1 MTAFKLLVKLLIN
14 QILIILICSQCNY
27 SHKKQSDLSQ
37 KSFSAI
43 KDNAEAKIEKRIPT
57 RILSQWRG
65 TNRDG
70 NYPDKNLLKRWPK
83 NGPKLLW
90 QYDSLGV
97 GYASA
102 AVTTD
107 KVYTVATLK
116 DTSYIIG
123 FNHQGNVLWK
133 KKMGLEFMDNYPGSR
148 GTPIICDDYG
158 YFLTGIGV
166 VYCFDIKNGNI
177 IWQKD
182 IKKQFNGRHHA
193 SGYSE
198 NLIVEGE
205 MVFCTPTGEEVCVV
219 ALNRKSGDLIWE
231 SKGGEKNAYA
241 NPILVERGGKKI
253 FVIQMRKSIV
263 GINISNGER
272 LWKFPME
279 SDLHSNTP
287 VYKDGYILA
296 IDGWRGRTVKLKL
309 SEDGTSVKK
318 VWRSYCLAAEQ
329 GDVVIL
335 GDRIFGA
342 DVAEKSFNC
351 VDWQTGKLLYK
362 ITRNNKPNRIA
373 TVSADSLLYCYS
385 GDGYFYL
392 VKPLDKKFKTRG
404 KFKVPG
410 DKKYH
415 YSHPVIHGGCLY
427 VRHCNNLF
435 VYDITDHEL

>member
-1 MTAFKLLVKLLIN
+1 MKNNKPLIKLLFS

-27 SHKKQSDLSQ
+27 SQKKQSNLSP
-37 KSFSAI
+37 KNFAPK
-43 KDNAEAKIEKRIPT
+43 KDNTEAIIEKKIPT

-65 TNRDG
+65 PNRDG
-70 NYPDKNLLKRWPK
+70 NYPDKNLLKRWPL
-83 NGPKLLW
+83 NGPKLSW

-116 DTSYIIG
+116 DTSYIIS

-148 GTPIICDDYG
+148 ATPTICNDYG
-158 YFLTGIGV
+158 YYFSGLGV
-166 VYCFDIKNGNI
+166 LYCFDAEKGTI
-177 IWQKD
+177 IWRKD
-182 IKKQFNGRHHA
+182 IKKEYNGRYHN

-198 NLIVEGE
+198 NLIVHGDL
-205 MVFCTPTGEEVCVV
+205 VFCTPTGKEVSVV
-219 ALNRKSGDLIWE
+219 ALNRFTGELQWK
-231 SKGGEKNAYA
+231 SKGEGEKNAYA
-241 NPILVERGGKKI
+241 NPILIDRNGKNI
-253 FVIQMRKSIV
+253 FVIQMLKSII
-263 GINISNGER
+263 GIDISNGER

-279 SDLHSNTP
+279 SNLHSNTP

-296 IDGWRGRTVKLKL
+296 IDGWEGRTVKLRL
-309 SEDGTSVKK
+309 SEDGTSVRKIWK
-318 VWRSYCLAAEQ
+318 TDFLAAEQ

-342 DVAEKSFNC
+342 DVANYSFSC
-351 VDWQTGKLLYK
+351 VNWNTGKQLYK
-362 ITRNNKPNRIA
+362 IIRKSKPERIA
-373 TVSADSLLYCYS
+373 TISADSLLYCYS

-392 VKPLDKKFKTRG
+392 VKPLDKKFETRG
-404 KFKVPG
+404 KFKVLG

-427 VRHCNNLF
+427 VRHNNNLF
-435 VYDITDHEL
+435 VYDISER